1 MKESTIHSIN
11 PATGKIEKTFN
22 EMSDAQ
28 IAQIIDQAD
37 AAFQTWKKT
46 SFIQRKT
53 ILKRAAAIFVER
65 KEELAK
71 LITMEMGRVF
81 NQSVSEILF
90 GASILNYYADHGEE
104 FLKDTPVGEA
114 DNKTFISYEP
124 IGTLLSVQPWNFP
137 FYQILRTAAPNIM
150 AGNAYI
156 LKHASNVPQCAEAM
170 EKVFRDAG
178 LPQGVFTN
186 IFMRGS
192 RVDALLANPKIKAA
206 TLTGSSP
213 AGSSIAQAAGK
224 YLKKT
229 TLELGGSDPYIVL
242 EDADIDKA
250 VKGAII
256 GRFSNAGQICI
267 SSKRIILVESIANE
281 FIEKFKAQMAELKV
295 GNPLDPTVAM
305 GPLSSEK
312 ALQKV
317 LEQVNQS
324 IEQGAQLLMGGKR
337 INGVGAFMEPTLLSN
352 IQPGTVAY
360 TEEIFGPVALLFI
373 VKDETDAVQLANDT
387 EFGLGGSVYSENE
400 ERAVRVAKQIES
412 GMVCINA
419 PTSIALAIDIP
430 FGGTKNSGYGRDH
443 QLAGI
448 REFVNEKTIRIL

>member
-104 FLKDTPVGEA
+104 FLKDTPVGVA
-114 DNKTFISYEP
+114 NNKTFISYEP

-186 IFMRGS
+186 IFMKGS

-373 VKDETDAVQLANDT
+373 VKDETEAVQLANDT